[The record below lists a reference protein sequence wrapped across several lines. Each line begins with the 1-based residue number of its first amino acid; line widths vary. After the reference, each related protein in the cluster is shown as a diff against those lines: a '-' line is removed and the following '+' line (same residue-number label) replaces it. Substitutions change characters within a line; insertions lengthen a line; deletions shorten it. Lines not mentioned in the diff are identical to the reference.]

1 MVRAADNPPEYEE
14 RLILFLDF
22 LGFRDI
28 VNETVKNPD
37 RRAALLRA
45 VGFLSS
51 ELMRD
56 KETDIGKMVTQ
67 FSDSVVV
74 SYPVTEISSVF
85 TLVNDVAL
93 AVIELAYAGYLLRG
107 GITVGKLI
115 HTEEYLVGPAMI
127 KAYEMESR
135 KAKYPRVLIDPVVFK
150 FARMYHAPQN
160 SPADE
165 VGYIRSLLT
174 KDDDGEHFF
183 DYVSW
188 SSVVAEA
195 GGEANLYDAYL
206 ASLGMLVGRG
216 LRKKDVHVKEKYLWL
231 HKRYIATIDEILSQ
245 PENSNW
251 YRENLATV
259 AMAGRLKRYTALAQN
274 AERAVAA
281 AAKEQKRKALPTPKK
296 SRKSR

>member
-1 MVRAADNPPEYEE
+1 M
-14 RLILFLDF
+14 
-22 LGFRDI
+22 
-28 VNETVKNPD
+28 
-37 RRAALLRA
+37 
-45 VGFLSS
+45 
-51 ELMRD
+51 
-56 KETDIGKMVTQ
+56 
-67 FSDSVVV
+67 
-74 SYPVTEISSVF
+74 
-85 TLVNDVAL
+85 
-93 AVIELAYAGYLLRG
+93 
-107 GITVGKLI
+107 
-115 HTEEYLVGPAMI
+115 
-127 KAYEMESR
+127 
-135 KAKYPRVLIDPVVFK
+135 
-150 FARMYHAPQN
+150 
-160 SPADE
+160 
-165 VGYIRSLLT
+165 
-174 KDDDGEHFF
+174 
-183 DYVSW
+183 